1 MLKTDMEGKC
11 FEIRNTLDELNTR
24 LGNEIREER
33 ERELQEKLSK
43 MKQRG
48 EKNVVSVRQVQFLI
62 KKNFFLYF

>member
-33 ERELQEKLSK
+33 ERELQDIARKTIQNETK
-43 MKQRG
+43 G
-48 EKNVVSVRQVQFLI
+48 
-62 KKNFFLYF
+62 